1 MATIPVAPSKLADL
15 VDVDL
20 LVLPVRED
28 EGAVLAVAVPEN
40 VAGFSVPA
48 AFDED
53 YARSTGTGA
62 GETTAIR
69 GFGGPSLLLV
79 GIGSGDLEGWRRFG
93 AAATRAGRP
102 GQHVALVVPPKDA
115 VAQEAATL
123 GALLATYRFDRH
135 RSTKREGIGS
145 ITVASPSIVGLDKA
159 VASAATT
166 ADAVAFAKDLINEP
180 AGHLSPSEMAKRAAA
195 RLKAAKHTTV
205 EVWEKARI
213 EKEKLGGLLGV
224 AQGSLEPPRLVIGR
238 YVPEKATAKTPHI
251 VLVGKG
257 VTFDSGGLSL
267 KTGAGMMTMKTD
279 MSGAA
284 IVLAALSACDD
295 LGVKVK
301 VTAIAPMTEN
311 MPSGNAVRPGD
322 VLTARNGKTMEILNT
337 DAEGRL
343 ILADALCLG
352 AEMEPTVM
360 IDVAT
365 LTGAQVV
372 ALGSEIAASY
382 ATDQALSNA
391 LFDAGEAEGEHNW
404 PMPLPTYY
412 RSHIDSEVADMKNIG
427 KTGEAGSV
435 SAALFLQEF
444 VGETTWAHL
453 DIAGPGRSEAESGY
467 KTRGATAFSLRT
479 LLTYLRSLR

>member
-1 MATIPVAPSKLADL
+1 M
-15 VDVDL
+15 
-20 LVLPVRED
+20 
-28 EGAVLAVAVPEN
+28 
-40 VAGFSVPA
+40 
-48 AFDED
+48 
-53 YARSTGTGA
+53 
-62 GETTAIR
+62 
-69 GFGGPSLLLV
+69 
-79 GIGSGDLEGWRRFG
+79 
-93 AAATRAGRP
+93 
-102 GQHVALVVPPKDA
+102 
-115 VAQEAATL
+115 
-123 GALLATYRFDRH
+123 
-135 RSTKREGIGS
+135 
-145 ITVASPSIVGLDKA
+145 
-159 VASAATT
+159 
-166 ADAVAFAKDLINEP
+166 
-180 AGHLSPSEMAKRAAA
+180 
-195 RLKAAKHTTV
+195 
-205 EVWEKARI
+205 
-213 EKEKLGGLLGV
+213 
-224 AQGSLEPPRLVIGR
+224 IGR

-284 IVLAALSACDD
+284 IVVAALGACDD

-311 MPSGNAVRPGD
+311 MPSGSAVRPGD

-343 ILADALCLG
+343 ILADALCIG

-372 ALGSEIAASY
+372 ALGSDIAASY

-404 PMPLPTYY
+404 PMPLPAYY

-444 VGETTWAHL
+444 VGETTWAHF
-453 DIAGPGRSEAESGY
+453 DIAGPGRSEVESGY

-479 LLTYLRSLR
+479 LLTYLRTLR